1 VAQTTAEQPGTTPH
15 VPAGW
20 DDDALLPG
28 FVVRQ
33 LPAWVPPEPRLAGR
47 LAAAGRPDPVLT
59 LVQPVEQ
66 PTAPL
71 GVVVHLHGYNDYFF
85 QTHLA
90 RAFTAAGW
98 AFLAVDA
105 RRCGRSWRADEVP
118 HYQADLREQADD
130 LGVGVRTARELFA
143 GVPVVVH
150 GHSTGGLVAALWAH
164 AHRAHGGPDA
174 LVLDS
179 PFLSV
184 TNSWIRPLADQALPT
199 IARRTPLRV
208 LSAAPSRYAGRLL
221 DRWEFDLTL
230 KSPDG
235 VPARAAWLAAVR
247 AGQRRV
253 ARGLAVQVPVLLAHS
268 ARSGQDV
275 PDGPALDAEDTV
287 LDVVPMARLGL
298 AIGPQVSEV
307 SIDGGVHDL
316 CLSTQRPRELYLRT
330 VTEFLTQVAR

>member
-1 VAQTTAEQPGTTPH
+1 MARTTAQQGGATPAD
-15 VPAGW
+15 PTAW

-28 FVVRQ
+28 FVVRR
-33 LPAWVPPEPRLAGR
+33 LPAWVPPEPRPAGR
-47 LAAAGRPDPVLT
+47 LAVAGRPDPVLT
-59 LVQPVEQ
+59 LVRPVEQ
-66 PTAPL
+66 PPTPR

-85 QTHLA
+85 QAHLA
-90 RAFTAAGW
+90 RAFSAAGW

-105 RRCGRSWRADEVP
+105 RRCGRSWREDEVP

-130 LGVGVRTARELFA
+130 LGVGVRIARELFG

-164 AHRAHGGPDA
+164 AHRARGGPDA
-174 LVLDS
+174 LVLNS

-184 TNSWIRPLADQALPT
+184 TNSWIRPLADRALLT

-208 LSAAPSRYAGRLL
+208 LFAEPSRYAGRLL
-221 DRWEFDLTL
+221 DRWEFDPTL

-247 AGQRRV
+247 AGQQRV

-268 ARSGQDV
+268 TRSGQDL
-275 PDGPALDAEDTV
+275 PDDPGLDSADTV

-298 AIGPQVSEV
+298 TIGPRVSEV
-307 SIDGGVHDL
+307 AIDGGVHDL
-316 CLSTQRPRELYLRT
+316 CLSTDRPRAHYLQA
-330 VTEFLTQVAR
+330 VTDFLATVAR